1 MNFSKKAITLLSGG
15 VDSSVNFLWALSHYE
30 VARTLTF
37 DYGQR
42 AAAKEIEY
50 AGKLSKKM
58 GIKQEVI
65 QLPYLETW
73 TQTALVKKKKLLPKL
88 SPEELEHKMKTQNS
102 AKEVWVPNRNGIF
115 LNIAA
120 ALAESLHIQ
129 YLVVGF
135 NAEEGATF
143 PDNSPG
149 FIKAVNDS
157 LFYSTLTHVKVI
169 CKTLHKNKTQ
179 IVKLGIKLN
188 LPFELLWSCYQGGEK
203 MCGICESCLRLKRA
217 VQISAPSKQEVLSFA
232 H

>member
-1 MNFSKKAITLLSGG
+1 MNFSEKAIVLLSGG
-15 VDSSVNFLWALSHYE
+15 LDSSVNFLWALTHYE

-37 DYGQR
+37 DYGQK
-42 AAAKEIEY
+42 AASKEIKH

-65 QLPYLETW
+65 QLPYLAAW
-73 TQTALVKKKKLLPKL
+73 TQTSLVKKKKPLPKL
-88 SPEELEHKMKTQNS
+88 SSEDLRHKTKTRNS

-143 PDNSPG
+143 PDNSLG
-149 FIKAVNDS
+149 FVKAVNYS
-157 LFYSTLTHVKVI
+157 LFYSTLTHVKVV
-169 CKTLHKNKTQ
+169 CKTLQMNKSQ
-179 IVKLGIKLN
+179 IIKLGIKLN
-188 LPFELLWSCYQGGEK
+188 LPFELLWSCYRGGKK
-203 MCGICESCLRLKRA
+203 MCGVCESCLRLKRA
-217 VQISAPSKQEVLSFA
+217 VQVSFPSKLEVLSFA